1 MNTIRRISD
10 QQEREIEVIA
20 DLDTTF
26 LRVNCND
33 LESKTRLSNI
43 FKAIVG
49 KDITQKMYSMSEAF
63 ERGSKKMA
71 RREARHVNLSTLYVQ
86 KYRRSWYIHA
96 PKTQIHASMP
106 FVYGVLE
113 DKLMVL

>member
-1 MNTIRRISD
+1 M
-10 QQEREIEVIA
+10 
-20 DLDTTF
+20 
-26 LRVNCND
+26 RVNCND

-71 RREARHVNLSTLYVQ
+71 RREARHVNLSL
-86 KYRRSWYIHA
+86 
-96 PKTQIHASMP
+96 
-106 FVYGVLE
+106 
-113 DKLMVL
+113 

>member
-1 MNTIRRISD
+1 MIFRREGICRISD

-71 RREARHVNLSTLYVQ
+71 RREARHVNLSTLYVE
-86 KYRRSWYIHA
+86 K
-96 PKTQIHASMP
+96 
-106 FVYGVLE
+106 
-113 DKLMVL
+113 

>member
-1 MNTIRRISD
+1 M
-10 QQEREIEVIA
+10 
-20 DLDTTF
+20 
-26 LRVNCND
+26 RVNCND

-71 RREARHVNLSTLYVQ
+71 RREARQVHLSYL
-86 KYRRSWYIHA
+86 
-96 PKTQIHASMP
+96 
-106 FVYGVLE
+106 L
-113 DKLMVL
+113 LMCRNTVRKQCENA

>member
-1 MNTIRRISD
+1 MYWHFTRRSLYNLFHFLAHFTIYKPTTLDLFLNTIRRISD

-20 DLDTTF
+20 DLDTTY

-71 RREARHVNLSTLYVQ
+71 RREARHVNLSTL
-86 KYRRSWYIHA
+86 
-96 PKTQIHASMP
+96 
-106 FVYGVLE
+106 
-113 DKLMVL
+113 

>member
-1 MNTIRRISD
+1 MISD
-10 QQEREIEVIA
+10 QQEREIKVIA
-20 DLDTTF
+20 DLDSTY
-26 LRVNCND
+26 LKVNCND

-71 RREARHVNLSTLYVQ
+71 RREARLEYSGFACHHFSLIFLHSSVYFQV
-86 KYRRSWYIHA
+86 
-96 PKTQIHASMP
+96 P
-106 FVYGVLE
+106 FPQRP
-113 DKLMVL
+113 DDSQPFK